1 VLASATTKEVRRC
14 QWKPA
19 ARTNSKCCKVGVNH
33 QTVGRSNMTA
43 PGLTIMVAIHT
54 TGNRIRA
61 A

>member
-19 ARTNSKCCKVGVNH
+19 ARTNSKCSRVGENH
-33 QTVGRSNMTA
+33 HTVGRSNITA
-43 PGLTIMVAIHT
+43 SGLTIMVAIHT
-54 TGNRIRA
+54 TGNRISA